1 MILFPIPA
9 FLDNYIWAI
18 IDKKTGVFDCVDPGE
33 AEPVIAFAKAHQLK
47 LRTILLTHHHND
59 HIGGVGQLIK
69 TYSSCL
75 VYGPNDPRIPYITN
89 HVHEN
94 ENVHIGNSIFHVL
107 YNPGHTSTHISYYEQ
122 KQGWLFC
129 GDTLFSAGCGRVFD
143 GTMEELHQSMLLF
156 KSLPSSTQVFCA
168 HEYTQQNLR
177 FAQSVEPNNIAI
189 QEHALKLQN
198 QSISCSLP
206 STLSLEKTIN
216 PFLRTD
222 IPDVINYAQKHGAT
236 SSESLDVFSVLR
248 NQKNTFK

>member
-1 MILFPIPA
+1 MTVFPIPA

-18 IDKKTGVFDCVDPGE
+18 IDKEVGVFDCVDPGE
-33 AEPVIAFAKAHQLK
+33 AEPVFDFAKSHQLK

-69 TYSSCL
+69 TYPSCL
-75 VYGPNDPRIPYITN
+75 VYGPNDPRIPFITH

-94 ENVHIGNSIFHVL
+94 QYIHVGNYAFKVL
-107 YNPGHTSTHISYYEQ
+107 YNPGHTSSHISYYEP

-143 GTMEELHQSMLLF
+143 GTMEELHRSMLLF
-156 KSLPSSTQVFCA
+156 KKLPPATKVFCA

-177 FAQSVEPNNIAI
+177 FAQNVEPQNVAI
-189 QEHALKLQN
+189 QEHAKKLSH
-198 QSISCSLP
+198 QSNPCSLP
-206 STLSLEKTIN
+206 STLSLEQSIN

-222 IPDVINYAQKHGAT
+222 IQDVIHYALNHGAT
-236 SSESLDVFSVLR
+236 SSTSFEVFKTLR
-248 NQKNTFK
+248 NQKNIFK